1 MVKPK
6 TVDEYVKSLD
16 DWQAE
21 IVTALRE
28 QVKNAVPDATEAFKW
43 AQPVYEVNGPFCY
56 IKAFSKYVNFGF
68 WRGVDLDDPHG
79 LLEGSGDRMR
89 HVKLTSAKEI
99 RKKALQDYLR
109 AAADLNRTKGDPT
122 KGSRR

>member
-1 MVKPK
+1 MKPK
-6 TVDEYVKSLD
+6 SVDEYVTSLD

-28 QVKNAVPDATEAFKW
+28 QVKKAVPDAKEAFKW

-68 WRGVDLDDPHG
+68 WRGIDLDDPQG
-79 LLEGSGDRMR
+79 LLEGAGDKMR
-89 HVKLTSAKEI
+89 HVKLTSVKDI
-99 RKKALQDYLR
+99 RENAFQDYLR
-109 AAADLNRTKGDPT
+109 TAANLNRRKGDPT
-122 KGSRR
+122 KSSGR